1 MQSQP
6 TRAKGVGA
14 ARRRLY
20 SIHALLRGDE
30 FVGEIEVPGGQYDC
44 RFQPTQGRI
53 TNGNL
58 AFVGD
63 FSVIGAGRRP
73 RTTHSVKASLAS
85 VQSAF
90 GTAPQAPPYYA
101 ARIAGTPE
109 SAVLPVTEST
119 DATGY
124 LGVLYFHLSPLDG
137 RALGVPYDLAKVQ
150 LNLRVAPVNPAE
162 QELQWLLS
170 AISGALLGSIKDQ
183 NLAQEYLEEIN
194 RRLKA

>member
-1 MQSQP
+1 MQSQ
-6 TRAKGVGA
+6 TIRAKAVGA
-14 ARRRLY
+14 PRKRLH

-30 FVGEIEVPGGQYDC
+30 FVGEIEVPGGRYDY
-44 RFQPTQGRI
+44 RFQPTAGGI
-53 TNGNL
+53 INGHL

-73 RTTHSVKASLAS
+73 RTTHSVKATLAS
-85 VQSAF
+85 IQSAF
-90 GTAPQAPPYYA
+90 GTPPDAPPYYA

-119 DATGY
+119 DATGHI
-124 LGVLYFHLSPLDG
+124 GVLYFQLSPLDG
-137 RALGVPYDLAKVQ
+137 RALGVPYDCAKVQ
-150 LNLRVAPVNPAE
+150 LNLRVAPVNRAE

-194 RRLKA
+194 RRIKV